1 MPEELNVRAMRH
13 ADVTETLYVD
23 GRRGEEARVLAGE
36 AERAHPM
43 ADERRHEALV
53 RAARQ
58 RHPHDVDVSRAR
70 DAPSANE
77 LRLDAERTL

>member
-1 MPEELNVRAMRH
+1 MRH

-36 AERAHPM
+36 AEGAHPM

-53 RAARQ
+53 RAARE
-58 RHPHDVDVSRAR
+58 RHPHHIDVSRAR
-70 DAPSANE
+70 DAASANE